1 VKVVTGIFTIIGIL
15 AVLLLIFVLVGY
27 LLFSM
32 TPDLKSQIAT
42 SQVSADAA
50 KSFNTKVANF
60 RSSIVEAGVAKQKL
74 DISITVTEQEINSK
88 LIEMSA
94 EGKLP
99 AKDMI
104 VSLGDN
110 LIMTYFVVD
119 YQGINARVGLI
130 AKPEMSKNDLKLTV
144 TRFELGKLPLST
156 SVNSKASDFCN
167 ILIKMQN
174 PLNDL
179 PVELK
184 SVQVSGK
191 QVVVTVTT
199 KPAN

>member
-1 VKVVTGIFTIIGIL
+1 VKVVTGIFTTIGIL

-60 RSSIVEAGVAKQKL
+60 RSSILEAGVAKQKL

-94 EGKLP
+94 EAKLP
-99 AKDMI
+99 VKDMI

-110 LIMTYFVVD
+110 LIMTYFVLD
-119 YQGINARVGLI
+119 YQGINARVGLV
-130 AKPEMSKNDLKLTV
+130 AKPEMSKNDLKLNV
-144 TRFELGKLPLST
+144 TRFELGKLPLSA
-156 SVNSKASDFCN
+156 SVNSRASDICN

-184 SVQVSGK
+184 SVQVSSK
-191 QVVVTVTT
+191 QVVITVTT
-199 KPAN
+199 QPTS

>member
-1 VKVVTGIFTIIGIL
+1 MKIVTGIFTTIGIL
-15 AVLLLIFVLVGY
+15 AVLLLIFLLVGY
-27 LLFSM
+27 LLFSL
-32 TPDLKSQIAT
+32 TPDLKSQIST

-60 RSSIVEAGVAKQKL
+60 RSSILEAGATKQKL
-74 DISITVTEQEINSK
+74 DVSITLTEQEINSK

-99 AKDMI
+99 VKDMV

-110 LIMTYFVVD
+110 LIMTYFVLD
-119 YQGINARVGLI
+119 YQGINARIGLV
-130 AKPEMSKNDLKLTV
+130 ARPEMSKSDLKLNV
-144 TRFELGKLPLST
+144 TKFELGKLPLSA
-156 SVNSKASDFCN
+156 SMNSRAADVCN

-184 SVQVSGK
+184 SVQVTGK
-191 QVVVTVTT
+191 QVVIMVTT
-199 KPAN
+199 KPAS